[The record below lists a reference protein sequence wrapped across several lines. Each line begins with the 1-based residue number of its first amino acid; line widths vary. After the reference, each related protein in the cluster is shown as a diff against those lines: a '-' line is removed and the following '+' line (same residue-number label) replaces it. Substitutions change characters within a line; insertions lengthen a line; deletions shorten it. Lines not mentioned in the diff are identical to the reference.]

1 MGLRR
6 RCTRRYHPQMAEIY
20 TLSGP
25 VDNEFGAAPPAVDIA
40 CAEQVKPLL
49 LVGAATRISGVG
61 VSLFGAYKLM
71 KGKGAAGAV
80 GLLGAGILWFAGGML
95 VRAAE
100 NSFES
105 CRK

>member
-1 MGLRR
+1 
-6 RCTRRYHPQMAEIY
+6 MAEIY

-25 VDNEFGAAPPAVDIA
+25 VDEFGAAPPAVDIA
-40 CAEQVKPLL
+40 CAQQVKPLL
-49 LVGAATRISGVG
+49 LVGAATRVGGVG

-80 GLLGAGILWFAGGML
+80 GLLGAGVLWFAGGML
-95 VRAAE
+95 IRAAAD
-100 NSFES
+100 SFEA